1 MTKFS
6 IGDLLV
12 FNRIEEANAARNGNT
27 ISNGIII
34 SIDKSLTSHEM
45 TVKIWI
51 EIRWTCYNG
60 ACFKNRYTWHQ
71 LEEMIDRKTME
82 WYPA

>member
-12 FNRIEEANAARNGNT
+12 FNLNVVGDSARMPR
-27 ISNGIII
+27 NGIII
-34 SIDKSLTSHEM
+34 SIDKSHEM

>member
-1 MTKFS
+1 MTNFS
-6 IGDLLV
+6 IGDLLIP
-12 FNRIEEANAARNGNT
+12 NRNQNDCRDYNGKK
-27 ISNGIII
+27 IASNGIII
-34 SIDKSLTSHEM
+34 SIDKPHEM

-51 EIRWTCYNG
+51 KIRWTCYDG
-60 ACFKNRYTWHQ
+60 TRFKNQYTWYQ

>member
-12 FNRIEEANAARNGNT
+12 FNLNVVGESARMQR
-27 ISNGIII
+27 NGIII
-34 SIDKSLTSHEM
+34 SIDKSHEM

-60 ACFKNRYTWHQ
+60 ACFKKHYTWHQ
-71 LEEMIDRKTME
+71 LEEMIDRKTFE